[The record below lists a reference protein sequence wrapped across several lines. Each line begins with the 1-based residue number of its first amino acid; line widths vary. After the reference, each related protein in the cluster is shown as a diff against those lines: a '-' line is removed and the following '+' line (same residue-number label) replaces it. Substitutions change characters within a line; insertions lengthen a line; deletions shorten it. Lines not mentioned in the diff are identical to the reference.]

1 MEIKDLINQD
11 IENKKLLLF
20 YFLEKMREG
29 LYEIRLNDIEKFRD
43 ETKKFTGDYG
53 LKNRILTAK
62 ENIIYLINEKKIY
75 GDSKNELESKI
86 EDLSSKIIEL
96 VEEIKIEFEEFRKIC
111 YFE

>member
-43 ETKKFTGDYG
+43 ETKKWYMVT
-53 LKNRILTAK
+53 LKMN
-62 ENIIYLINEKKIY
+62 
-75 GDSKNELESKI
+75 
-86 EDLSSKIIEL
+86 
-96 VEEIKIEFEEFRKIC
+96 
-111 YFE
+111 